1 MLEVPSQNDFL
12 TLLGIEPEIFDSA
25 SGLWSYLVVS
35 PNGIELHLSFNV
47 FEASI
52 QTRLVLGENELMR
65 VCHEGGEWLRF
76 SDTVSRPELKGR
88 FCLQDSRTDLLIQF
102 EPELSISWSTLRTA

>member
-12 TLLGIEPEIFDSA
+12 KLLGIDPEISDSA

-47 FEASI
+47 FEASV

-76 SDTVSRPELKGR
+76 SDAVFRPELKGR
-88 FCLQDSRTDLLIQF
+88 FSLRGSRTDLLIQF
-102 EPELSISWSTLRTA
+102 DPIFSISWSTVRTA